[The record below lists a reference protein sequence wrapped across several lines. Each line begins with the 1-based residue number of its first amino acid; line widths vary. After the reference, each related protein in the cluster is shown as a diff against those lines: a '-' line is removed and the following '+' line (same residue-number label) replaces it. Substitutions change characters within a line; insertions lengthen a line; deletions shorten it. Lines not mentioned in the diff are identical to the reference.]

1 MDLQL
6 KDKNVVITGGTK
18 GIGLAVAKAFLAE
31 GAIVHVISRGND
43 LEGFGDLKDEALF
56 NRLYGYQCDVTD
68 ENALLAV
75 RTEILLRTG
84 NTIDIVI
91 ANVGSGK
98 SPNNAI
104 NEKELWSRN
113 WDLNFTAALN
123 TARIFTPYIT
133 KESGS
138 ILFVSS
144 IAGME
149 YLGAPTDYSVAK
161 SALISFSKTLSHKL
175 APDARVNVVAPGN
188 IFFTGGTWDLKI
200 KEDAEKVNAM
210 LNNKVPLRRLG
221 RPEEV
226 AAVILFLSS
235 TCASFITGGCFVVDG
250 GQTTAF

>member
-6 KDKNVVITGGTK
+6 KNKNVVITGGTK
-18 GIGLAVAKAFLAE
+18 GIGLAVAKAFVAE
-31 GAIVHVISRGND
+31 GAIVHVISSGND
-43 LEGFGDLKDEALF
+43 LDGFGDLEDRMLSKK
-56 NRLYGYQCDVTD
+56 LYGYQCDVTD
-68 ENALLAV
+68 EIALLAV
-75 RTEILLRTG
+75 RTEILLRTD
-84 NTIDIVI
+84 NIIDIVI

-98 SPNNAI
+98 SLNNPI
-104 NEKELWSRN
+104 NEKELWNRN

-123 TARIFTPYIT
+123 TARIFTPYLT

-138 ILFVSS
+138 FLFVSS

-149 YLGAPTDYSVAK
+149 FIGAPTDYSVAK

-175 APDARVNVVAPGN
+175 APNTRVNVVAPGN
-188 IFFTGGTWDLKI
+188 IFFPGGTWDLKI

-226 AAVILFLSS
+226 AALILFLSS